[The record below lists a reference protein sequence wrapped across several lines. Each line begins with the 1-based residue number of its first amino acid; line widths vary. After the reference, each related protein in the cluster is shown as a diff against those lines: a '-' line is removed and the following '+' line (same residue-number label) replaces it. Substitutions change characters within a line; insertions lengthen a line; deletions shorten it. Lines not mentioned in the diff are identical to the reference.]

1 MPPRQAAVCR
11 HKCEETERF
20 FNEKGVD
27 VHWIIPFDDSSS
39 EFSVAYVE
47 LVNRLKDV
55 YRGRPLRL
63 DISAFEGRF
72 ESDQYHL
79 HYDSRRQVAL
89 LIRRYIEAVILK
101 SGA

>member
-1 MPPRQAAVCR
+1 MER
-11 HKCEETERF
+11 KCEETEKF

-39 EFSVAYVE
+39 EFSVAYAE
-47 LVNRLKDV
+47 LVDILKAV
-55 YRGRPLRL
+55 YRGRKLSL
-63 DISAFEGRF
+63 DVSACNYRF

-79 HYDSRRQVAL
+79 HYDSRRQVAR
-89 LIRRYIEAVILK
+89 LIRRYIEAVILN